1 MTPTECPSPFFA
13 DQLEAKCCENVMGN
27 RWVAIRHPNNDK
39 YEPKNALVFSE
50 HRIVQLTVWL
60 IKAARWVSEGTA
72 KGGKPKKSNRKTKKV
87 QNAKS

>member
-13 DQLEAKCCENVMGN
+13 DDLEAKCCENVMGN
-27 RWVAIRHPNNDK
+27 RWVAIRHPNNNV

-50 HRIVQLTVWL
+50 HRITQLTVWL
-60 IKAARWVSEGTA
+60 MKAARWVSEGTKTKKA
-72 KGGKPKKSNRKTKKV
+72 KRKTKKV